1 MKRLAIA
8 FLAAALLGG
17 AVSPA
22 GADGTKII
30 IRGGAF
36 PHHRVSVGHPHTKI
50 LLVPS
55 TVYVLPTSP
64 RWVPGYWTYQ
74 WIPQAYTSWAWIPG
88 HYDPNGY
95 WVEGN
100 YVPQTVQTGYYQP
113 IWISGYWDP

>member
-1 MKRLAIA
+1 MKGAAIA
-8 FLAAALLGG
+8 FLAAALLAV

-22 GADGTKII
+22 GAASTKVII
-30 IRGGAF
+30 SGGAF
-36 PHHRVSVGHPHTKI
+36 PHHRVVGHPPSKI

-55 TVYVLPTSP
+55 TVYVVPPSP

-74 WIPQAYTSWAWIPG
+74 WVPQVYTSWEWIPG

-100 YVPQTVQTGYYQP
+100 YVPQTIQTGYYQP
-113 IWISGYWDP
+113 YWVGGYWDP